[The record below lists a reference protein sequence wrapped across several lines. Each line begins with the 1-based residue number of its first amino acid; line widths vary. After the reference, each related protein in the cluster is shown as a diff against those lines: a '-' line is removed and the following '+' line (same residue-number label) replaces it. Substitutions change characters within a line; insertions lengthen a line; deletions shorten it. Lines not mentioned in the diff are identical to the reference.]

1 MAKEEKIIET
11 SKQVVQSYLLTTAG
25 RDWGVYAEK
34 FLLRLIEI
42 AQCDIQGMDFR
53 KGTDMKPHNPS
64 LNYPLMTRNEVGDA
78 IITIP
83 IKSLLPDEGYT
94 NYEYIRE
101 AIEQLQTKVL
111 RWEETKT
118 DKNGNIVYN
127 AQGNPVRKWTS
138 VQLVGKATGEDDESG
153 YITVRIDTDIWKAMV
168 DFTKGFRAFDLNIAM
183 KLQSKYALRLYQLL
197 SRQDHPLTY
206 TIEDLKKQWGLEDKY
221 PRPDDFIKRTIIPAK
236 EELDAV
242 SPYTFDYVPVKSNAP
257 GKGKKPVTSII
268 FYPKHQLQFDNPRG
282 LKGFDE
288 TQVIKE
294 PIRRIL
300 REKYGFQWYELETT
314 FDILYAAQR
323 TITGADE
330 EHPELL
336 TFIVELYRN
345 AVKSNDKKKYLIG
358 SLKKHLQE
366 KYNYTIKSKKE
377 LAAEEK
383 LRKMAEN
390 KAKKEAANEPKLL
403 GDIFK

>member
-118 DKNGNIVYN
+118 DKNGNIIKIN
-127 AQGNPVRKWTS
+127 LFGHS
-138 VQLVGKATGEDDESG
+138 FGGATTRLFT
-153 YITVRIDTDIWKAMV
+153 YILANGGPKRLRRAAMSPISSPAA
-168 DFTKGFRAFDLNIAM
+168 RATM
-183 KLQSKYALRLYQLL
+183 STPL
-197 SRQDHPLTY
+197 SR
-206 TIEDLKKQWGLEDKY
+206 
-221 PRPDDFIKRTIIPAK
+221 
-236 EELDAV
+236 
-242 SPYTFDYVPVKSNAP
+242 
-257 GKGKKPVTSII
+257 
-268 FYPKHQLQFDNPRG
+268 
-282 LKGFDE
+282 
-288 TQVIKE
+288 
-294 PIRRIL
+294 
-300 REKYGFQWYELETT
+300 
-314 FDILYAAQR
+314 
-323 TITGADE
+323 
-330 EHPELL
+330 
-336 TFIVELYRN
+336 
-345 AVKSNDKKKYLIG
+345 
-358 SLKKHLQE
+358 
-366 KYNYTIKSKKE
+366 
-377 LAAEEK
+377 
-383 LRKMAEN
+383 
-390 KAKKEAANEPKLL
+390 
-403 GDIFK
+403 

>member
-138 VQLVGKATGEDDESG
+138 VQPREKTMNPDISPSGLTPTFGKPWWTLPRASG
-153 YITVRIDTDIWKAMV
+153 
-168 DFTKGFRAFDLNIAM
+168 
-183 KLQSKYALRLYQLL
+183 
-197 SRQDHPLTY
+197 PLTS
-206 TIEDLKKQWGLEDKY
+206 T
-221 PRPDDFIKRTIIPAK
+221 
-236 EELDAV
+236 
-242 SPYTFDYVPVKSNAP
+242 
-257 GKGKKPVTSII
+257 
-268 FYPKHQLQFDNPRG
+268 
-282 LKGFDE
+282 
-288 TQVIKE
+288 
-294 PIRRIL
+294 
-300 REKYGFQWYELETT
+300 
-314 FDILYAAQR
+314 
-323 TITGADE
+323 
-330 EHPELL
+330 
-336 TFIVELYRN
+336 
-345 AVKSNDKKKYLIG
+345 
-358 SLKKHLQE
+358 
-366 KYNYTIKSKKE
+366 
-377 LAAEEK
+377 
-383 LRKMAEN
+383 
-390 KAKKEAANEPKLL
+390 
-403 GDIFK
+403 